1 MMAGGFCSKY
11 VPAPLLKRMLA
22 RINDDGLPFNYYFH
36 PFEHSPAPINAEPR
50 FKDSF
55 ALGLYTLHL
64 GGHRKQL
71 EVLNREFA
79 FAPLHAAY
87 ASYVSEF

>member
-1 MMAGGFCSKY
+1 MMAGGFHSKY

-22 RINDDGLPFNYYFH
+22 RINAEGLPFNYYFH
-36 PFEHSPAPINAEPR
+36 PFEHSPAPIHAELR
-50 FKDSF
+50 FKEGF

-64 GGHRKQL
+64 GVHRQQF
-71 EVLNREFA
+71 EHLNREFA

-87 ASYVSEF
+87 ASHVSAF